1 MKSTERKTGPGAWEA
16 LRQQRERAAGLPVSE
31 GLEERIMETVRSGGT
46 AVVLWQRVAAVAAA
60 LLVVGG
66 LSLAAVVI
74 GRSRT
79 ADAEGEGRDAIAAY
93 RTGEAET
100 KEEAVV
106 LFEGARL
113 DSMLTVVAGHYG
125 RRVAFADEAMKSLK
139 VHTRWNPGEAL
150 AVFVENLNELDV
162 VRITDERDTLFVK
175 KGGKE

>member
-1 MKSTERKTGPGAWEA
+1 MKNTERNTGPGAWEA
-16 LRQQRERAAGLPVSE
+16 LRRQRERAAGLPVSE
-31 GLEERIMETVRSGGT
+31 DLEERIMETVRSGGT
-46 AVVLWQRVAAVAAA
+46 AVVLWQRVAAVAVA

-66 LSLAAVVI
+66 LSLATVMI

-79 ADAEGEGRDAIAAY
+79 ADAEGESRDGIAAY
-93 RTGEAET
+93 TNNETGT